1 MNGQHRIRLPRLIL
15 GLLPAGAAY
24 GPSRNPKLI
33 RRESKKHA
41 KSWQGEKEEKE
52 GRETL

>member
-1 MNGQHRIRLPRLIL
+1 MKGKHRIRLPRLIL
-15 GLLPAGAAY
+15 VLLPVGAAY

-33 RRESKKHA
+33 RRESKRHA
-41 KSWQGEKEEKE
+41 KSWQREKEEKE